1 MCKEIDKVV
10 NKPLSQR
17 EIDIVEM
24 YFSGMTQSEIA
35 RQIKANP
42 STVYRTLRR
51 PHVKKMYF
59 DISQQHSSN
68 IVKKATNIFFSRLKH
83 WLFGHNLAPRS
94 WRVSRI
100 GRSDSYTPPG
110 AAYTRQDPGKSQKQ
124 MFYNLIFY
132 RTNKDT
138 IPYYPY

>member
-35 RQIKANP
+35 RKIKANP

-68 IVKKATNIFFSRLKH
+68 IVKKATGIYNKALQRVEEELDNVSFEDAIKILKTFNPLLKNIH
-83 WLFGHNLAPRS
+83 AE
-94 WRVSRI
+94 
-100 GRSDSYTPPG
+100 DY
-110 AAYTRQDPGKSQKQ
+110 QSQKRQ
-124 MFYNLIFY
+124 LDKEIQKKEPIKVKIVF
-132 RTNKDT
+132 D
-138 IPYYPY
+138 

>member
-68 IVKKATNIFFSRLKH
+68 IVKKATNIYSAALLRIEQEVENLSFEDALKI
-83 WLFGHNLAPRS
+83 LKTFNPLIKN
-94 WRVSRI
+94 VQV
-100 GRSDSYTPPG
+100 DDY
-110 AAYTRQDPGKSQKQ
+110 QSQKRELEKAVQ
-124 MFYNLIFY
+124 TKEPIKVKIKF
-132 RTNKDT
+132 D
-138 IPYYPY
+138 

>member
-1 MCKEIDKVV
+1 MCKEINKVV

-68 IVKKATNIFFSRLKH
+68 IVKKATNIYSAALLRIEQEVENLSFEDALKI
-83 WLFGHNLAPRS
+83 LKTFNPLIKN
-94 WRVSRI
+94 VQV
-100 GRSDSYTPPG
+100 DDY
-110 AAYTRQDPGKSQKQ
+110 QSQKKELEKAVQ
-124 MFYNLIFY
+124 TKEPIKVKIKF
-132 RTNKDT
+132 D
-138 IPYYPY
+138 

>member
-35 RQIKANP
+35 RQIKADP

-68 IVKKATNIFFSRLKH
+68 IVKKATNIYSAALLRIEQEVENLSFEDALKI
-83 WLFGHNLAPRS
+83 LKTFNPLIKN
-94 WRVSRI
+94 VQV
-100 GRSDSYTPPG
+100 DDY
-110 AAYTRQDPGKSQKQ
+110 QSQKRELEKAVQ
-124 MFYNLIFY
+124 TKEPIKVKIKF
-132 RTNKDT
+132 D
-138 IPYYPY
+138 

>member
-35 RQIKANP
+35 RKLKANP

-68 IVKKATNIFFSRLKH
+68 IVKKATSIYNKALQRVEEELDNVSFEDAIKILKTFNPLLKNVH
-83 WLFGHNLAPRS
+83 
-94 WRVSRI
+94 VE
-100 GRSDSYTPPG
+100 DY
-110 AAYTRQDPGKSQKQ
+110 QSQKMQ
-124 MFYNLIFY
+124 LDKEIQKKEPIKVKILF
-132 RTNKDT
+132 D
-138 IPYYPY
+138 

>member
-1 MCKEIDKVV
+1 MCKEINKVV

-68 IVKKATNIFFSRLKH
+68 IVKKATNIYSAALLRIEQEVENLSFEDALKI
-83 WLFGHNLAPRS
+83 LKTFNPLIKN
-94 WRVSRI
+94 VQV
-100 GRSDSYTPPG
+100 DDY
-110 AAYTRQDPGKSQKQ
+110 QSQKRELEKAVQ
-124 MFYNLIFY
+124 IKEPIKVKIKF
-132 RTNKDT
+132 D
-138 IPYYPY
+138 

>member
-68 IVKKATNIFFSRLKH
+68 IVKKATNIYSAALLRIEQEVENLSFEDALKI
-83 WLFGHNLAPRS
+83 LKTFNPLIKN
-94 WRVSRI
+94 VQV
-100 GRSDSYTPPG
+100 DDY
-110 AAYTRQDPGKSQKQ
+110 QNQKRELEKAVQ
-124 MFYNLIFY
+124 TKEPIKVKIKF
-132 RTNKDT
+132 D
-138 IPYYPY
+138 